1 MRTTKF
7 WTVLTET
14 LITEQGGN
22 VTTVSSKDGTASPE
36 QQVQRWLPDCASPG
50 RCNSQISAWL
60 NSEDPSVAD
69 GVVISS
75 SANTLFIDSYAFL
88 FYSEFTKNRCF
99 CGIINLQKK
108 MSQEGQRL
116 QREQLDETVPYVT
129 NNE

>member
-88 FYSEFTKNRCF
+88 FYSEFTKKSLFLRNNQLAKKNVTGRTASTARATRRNRT
-99 CGIINLQKK
+99 LRDK
-108 MSQEGQRL
+108 
-116 QREQLDETVPYVT
+116 
-129 NNE
+129 